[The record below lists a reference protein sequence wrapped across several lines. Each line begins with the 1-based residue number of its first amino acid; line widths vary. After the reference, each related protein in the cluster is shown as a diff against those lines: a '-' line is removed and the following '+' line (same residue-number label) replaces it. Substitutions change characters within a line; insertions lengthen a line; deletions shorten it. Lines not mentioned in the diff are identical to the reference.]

1 MPVATMTTGRPP
13 YVPEK
18 ERFGAPNG
26 VFVQTFNAAGVPA
39 DLSFHPSVLS

>member
-1 MPVATMTTGRPP
+1 MAVATMTTERAP

-39 DLSFHPSVLS
+39 GLSFHPSVLS

>member
-1 MPVATMTTGRPP
+1 MTTGQPP

-26 VFVQTFNAAGVPA
+26 VYVQTFNAAGVPA
-39 DLSFHPSVLS
+39 GLSFRLSVLS

>member
-1 MPVATMTTGRPP
+1 MAVATMTTGRPP

-39 DLSFHPSVLS
+39 DLSFHPSVFS

>member
-1 MPVATMTTGRPP
+1 MTTGQPP

-39 DLSFHPSVLS
+39 GLSFRLSVLL